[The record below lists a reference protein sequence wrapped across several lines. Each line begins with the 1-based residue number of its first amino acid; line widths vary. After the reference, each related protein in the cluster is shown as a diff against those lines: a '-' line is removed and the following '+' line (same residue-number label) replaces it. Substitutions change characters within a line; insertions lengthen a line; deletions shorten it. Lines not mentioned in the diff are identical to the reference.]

1 MAWFDI
7 AILTVLLLSTLISL
21 IRGFVK
27 ESISLATW
35 LIAGFIAVYYHQR
48 LSEMIMPYFADM
60 SISFIN
66 PSLLSMAVAFAILF
80 ITTLIIG
87 AIVNFMVGQLVSK
100 TGLSGT
106 DKLLGM
112 IFGAARGVL
121 IISIIVFA
129 MLAYTTFPTQPW
141 WQDSLLVDY
150 FKEISVM
157 LKDFMPQDL
166 ASRFTF

>member
-7 AILTVLLLSTLISL
+7 AILAVILVSTLISL

-35 LIAGFIAVYYHQR
+35 LIAGFIAMTYYVV
-48 LSEMIMPYFADM
+48 LSDLLLPYIE
-60 SISFIN
+60 SPTISQ
-66 PSLLSMAVAFAILF
+66 AVAFAILF
-80 ITTLIIG
+80 ITTLIVG
-87 AIVNFMVGQLVSK
+87 AIINYMVSQLVSK

-121 IISIIVFA
+121 IVAMIVLFA
-129 MLAYTTFPTQPW
+129 GLTPMPSEVW
-141 WQDSLLVDY
+141 WQESDLVPH
-150 FKEISVM
+150 FQEIAVWIQQW
-157 LKDFMPQDL
+157 MPEDI
-166 ASRFTF
+166 ASRFKF

>member
-7 AILTVLLLSTLISL
+7 AIIGVILLSTLISL

-35 LIAGFIAVYYHQR
+35 LAAGFIAMSYY
-48 LSEMIMPYFADM
+48 LVLAEMLQPYIE
-60 SISFIN
+60 SPTISQ
-66 PSLLSMAVAFAILF
+66 AAAFGALF
-80 ITTLIIG
+80 IATLIVG
-87 AIVNFMVGQLVSK
+87 AIINYIVSQLVSK

-121 IISIIVFA
+121 IVSMIVLFA
-129 MLAYTTFPTQPW
+129 GLTPMPQESW
-141 WQDSLLVDY
+141 WQQSQLVDQ
-150 FKEISVM
+150 FREIAVWIQQY
-157 LKDFMPQDL
+157 MPSDL
-166 ASRFTF
+166 ASRFKF